1 MKKKIYELLGIAVAV
16 AVVSVACRTED
27 MTAGTVYEMNSEQE
41 SPDGIT
47 QGEILGETEDAYL
60 VKEEVPQI
68 YVHVCGAVVSPGVY
82 AMPEG
87 SRLYEATALAGG
99 LLDTADAD
107 GVNLA
112 REARDGEQ
120 VRIPYIDEEEAADG
134 LVNINSAE
142 LAELCNIPGV
152 GEAKARAIIS
162 YREANGPFANIEEL
176 TGVNGIKEGLLEQMR
191 PYIKCE

>member
-1 MKKKIYELLGIAVAV
+1 MKKKIYELLGIAVAI

-27 MTAGTVYEMNSEQE
+27 VTTGAVYEMTSGQE
-41 SPDGIT
+41 APYDMGE
-47 QGEILGETEDAYL
+47 GEILEETQEAYL

-68 YVHVCGAVVSPGVY
+68 YVHVCGAVQAPGVY
-82 AMPEG
+82 ALPEG

-99 LLDTADAD
+99 LLDTADPD

-120 VRIPYIDEEEAADG
+120 VRIPYIDEKTETDG
-134 LVNINSAE
+134 LVNINTAE
-142 LAELCNIPGV
+142 LEELCNIPGV
-152 GEAKARAIIS
+152 GDAKARAILS
-162 YREANGPFANIEEL
+162 YREANGPFTSIEEL

>member
-27 MTAGTVYEMNSEQE
+27 MTAGTVYEMNSGQE

-162 YREANGPFANIEEL
+162 YREANGPFTNIEEL

>member
-27 MTAGTVYEMNSEQE
+27 MTAGTVYEMNSGQE

>member
-1 MKKKIYELLGIAVAV
+1 MKKKIYELLGIAVAI
-16 AVVSVACRTED
+16 AIVSVACRTED
-27 MTAGTVYEMNSEQE
+27 MTAGTVYEMNSGQE
-41 SPDGIT
+41 FSDGIA
-47 QGEILGETEDAYL
+47 QGEILGETEEAYL

-68 YVHVCGAVVSPGVY
+68 YVHVCGAVESPGVY

-120 VRIPYIDEEEAADG
+120 VRIPYIDEEAETDG
-134 LVNINSAE
+134 LVNINNAE
-142 LAELCNIPGV
+142 LDELCNIPGV

-162 YREANGPFANIEEL
+162 YREANGPFTSIEEL

>member
-27 MTAGTVYEMNSEQE
+27 MTAGTVYEMNSGQE

-47 QGEILGETEDAYL
+47 QGEILGDTEDAYL

>member
-162 YREANGPFANIEEL
+162 YREANGPFASIEEL

>member
-27 MTAGTVYEMNSEQE
+27 MTAGTVYEMNSGQE
-41 SPDGIT
+41 SPDDIT